1 MNTIVVPFPRKKKLS
16 AFNDSMHSI
25 GTTLVVRYVTFVRVI
40 QGHFCQISPPNSM
53 IRDNS
58 IYNRFHIQNRS
69 KQIYLKL
76 NSFKSRDKNWYRC
89 YLCDGPL
96 LLAFPFTIDWLKYSP
111 QRQSMFDVTLCSI
124 SFFSLEKKWPREA
137 SIGYYV
143 DL

>member
-1 MNTIVVPFPRKKKLS
+1 MICHHFLKLMIYEYDSRPLPPEKFS

-40 QGHFCQISPPNSM
+40 QGHFCKILPPNST

-76 NSFKSRDKNWYRC
+76 NSFKSRDKN
-89 YLCDGPL
+89 
-96 LLAFPFTIDWLKYSP
+96 
-111 QRQSMFDVTLCSI
+111 
-124 SFFSLEKKWPREA
+124 
-137 SIGYYV
+137 
-143 DL
+143 